1 MRKIYINFKYFYINT
16 NLEQQLHGFM
26 GKVIYEHLK
35 NLIKVRLVV
44 IPSGKYPESKHGSRI
59 PSSF

>member
-1 MRKIYINFKYFYINT
+1 MQKIYINVKYFYINI
-16 NLEQQLHGFM
+16 NLEQELHGFM
-26 GKVIYEHLK
+26 GTVIYEHLK
-35 NLIKVRLVV
+35 NVIRLVV